1 MPGVVAPASS
11 ATSSRPPISLARTG
25 AMVRS
30 PACAGAGRRPRRGLV
45 GESMTTGNRPIRAS
59 CALAAL
65 IFATLPVAGCGGGG
79 SHHTARGSS
88 EPASQLVSRALGGGA
103 AVRSGQVRLSLS
115 LLAPGARQAFTLRS
129 ATRFSVASTGAT
141 PSLAL
146 TLATLS
152 RAGSGPAQQMRAALV
167 SGPRGVSLTRP
178 GPPRARRLAG
188 RAGPA
193 GRLRAAAGRRGG
205 AARARRLGVA
215 VPAPLRL
222 AGHGFRSPRGPRQ
235 RRGSR
240 WVPSLAEVA
249 RLAALSAALQQA
261 GGQGSAAAVARA
273 LATDATQESGG
284 GTVQLYADPAS
295 QLPRSLT
302 VSATLRPRPG
312 PAGASA
318 PPPLS
323 ISLRMGFSDLGEAD
337 RAGTS

>member
-1 MPGVVAPASS
+1 
-11 ATSSRPPISLARTG
+11 
-25 AMVRS
+25 
-30 PACAGAGRRPRRGLV
+30 
-45 GESMTTGNRPIRAS
+45 MTTGNRPIRAS

-65 IFATLPVAGCGGGG
+65 IFAALPVAGCGGG

-88 EPASQLVSRALGGGA
+88 EPASRLVSRALGGGA

-129 ATRFSVASTGAT
+129 ATRFSVTSTGAT

-152 RAGSGPAQQMRAALV
+152 REGTGPAHSMRAALV
-167 SGPRGVSLTRP
+167 SGPRGVSLSVQGRHVHAGSQAERALQDGYAQPP
-178 GPPRARRLAG
+178 G
-188 RAGPA
+188 
-193 GRLRAAAGRRGG
+193 AAA
-205 AARARRLGVA
+205 
-215 VPAPLRL
+215 APLGLDASAWL
-222 AGHGFRSPRGPRQ
+222 AQPRYASPVKASGAVGAHVSAALVVGPF
-235 RRGSR
+235 
-240 WVPSLAEVA
+240 LAEVA

-284 GTVQLYADPAS
+284 GAVELYADPAS

-302 VSATLRPRPG
+302 VSATLRRRPG
-312 PAGASA
+312 SAGASA

-323 ISLRMGFSDLGEAD
+323 ISLRMGFSDLGEAA
-337 RAGTS
+337 RSGTS